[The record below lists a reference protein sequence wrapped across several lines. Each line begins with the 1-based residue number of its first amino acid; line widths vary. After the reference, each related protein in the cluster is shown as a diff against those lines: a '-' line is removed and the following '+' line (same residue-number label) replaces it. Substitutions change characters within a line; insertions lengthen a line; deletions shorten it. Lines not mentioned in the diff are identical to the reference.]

1 MEVSIRLAK
10 IEDLEAIIDLQTKS
24 LANLPDR
31 FRKYDSQQI
40 ESLIAGQAAMTR
52 IYFSSET
59 TLIAEDN
66 DRLPIGFISFT
77 KPHVFATPQI
87 AGLFVHPE
95 FMNRGVGGKLL
106 TELERLAIAG
116 KIETLVVISSIESI
130 DFYKKNSYQFK
141 QKTGFFS
148 QGSVWISCELL
159 EKELIPPLPTT
170 RLATQAVKIV
180 PCELLEKE
188 LIPHLPTERLATQT
202 VKIVLS
208 VVFLAIM
215 ATVINK
221 AENNPICCPA
231 SSCRVCPQT
240 IRP

>member
-10 IEDLEAIIDLQTKS
+10 TADLEAIIDLQTKS
-24 LANLPDR
+24 LSNLPDR
-31 FRKYDSQQI
+31 SRKYDSQQI

-52 IYFSSET
+52 IYFSSGT

-66 DRLPIGFISFT
+66 DRIPVGFICFA
-77 KPHVFATPQI
+77 KPHIFAQPQI
-87 AGLFVHPE
+87 AGLYVHPE
-95 FMNRGVGGKLL
+95 FMNKGIGGKLL
-106 TELERLAIAG
+106 TELERLAISG
-116 KIETLVVISSIESI
+116 KIETLVVMSSIESS

-141 QKTGFFS
+141 RETGFFS
-148 QGSVWISCELL
+148 QGSVWI
-159 EKELIPPLPTT
+159 
-170 RLATQAVKIV
+170 

-188 LIPHLPTERLATQT
+188 LIPCLPTQKLATQT
-202 VKIVLS
+202 VKIILS
-208 VVFLAIM
+208 VVFLAII
-215 ATVINK
+215 ATVTNK